1 MKKLLILFLAVFLV
15 SQLVSA
21 EKSISETLEDVDQYY
36 YLVLA
41 EEAVGGDTAA
51 ATDIVLGLQK
61 HNELEIQT
69 VLDGEISD
77 SLPKI
82 YVGPYC
88 GSVYLES
95 VFGYPC
101 EEWPYEEN
109 QAIVKVDGNNLIIT
123 GTNPNDRRRAGIIL
137 RDYPDY
143 QELKD
148 YSFIVISGETLT
160 SAELTIDK
168 AKEENEFV
176 CGDGICEP
184 GESFICFPDCN
195 KKTCNDICNEE
206 GYVASFCREIPTNPN
221 VNICEPG
228 EVNKG
233 LRYCAGDKSC
243 CCKSETKEEI
253 IPLPG
258 PVKEKSPEEL
268 GFFQEF
274 FSNEDAA
281 KNIVFGFL
289 AVVVIILGIWF
300 ILSR

>member
-1 MKKLLILFLAVFLV
+1 MKKLLILFLAVLLV
-15 SQLVSA
+15 SQVVSA
-21 EKSISETLEDVDQYY
+21 EKSIAETLEGVDQYY

-61 HNELEIQT
+61 HNELDIQT
-69 VLDGEISD
+69 FLDGEISN

-88 GSVYLES
+88 GSSYLES
-95 VFGYPC
+95 FFGYPC

-137 RDYPDY
+137 REYPDY

-148 YSFIVISGETLT
+148 YSFIIISGDTLT
-160 SAELTIDK
+160 SAELTIDE

-176 CGDGICEP
+176 CGDGICDP
-184 GESFICFPDCN
+184 GESFLCFPDCN

-206 GYVASFCREIPTNPN
+206 GYTTSYCRVIPTNPD
-221 VNICEPG
+221 VDICEQG
-228 EVNKG
+228 EINKG
-233 LRYCAGDKSC
+233 LRYCTGEKSC
-243 CCKSETKEEI
+243 CCKSEKKEETVPI
-253 IPLPG
+253 DEPI
-258 PVKEKSPEEL
+258 KEEAPQEL
-268 GFFQEF
+268 GFFEEF
-274 FSNEDAA
+274 FSKEDAA
-281 KNIVFGFL
+281 RNVVFTLLVIVI
-289 AVVVIILGIWF
+289 IILGIWF